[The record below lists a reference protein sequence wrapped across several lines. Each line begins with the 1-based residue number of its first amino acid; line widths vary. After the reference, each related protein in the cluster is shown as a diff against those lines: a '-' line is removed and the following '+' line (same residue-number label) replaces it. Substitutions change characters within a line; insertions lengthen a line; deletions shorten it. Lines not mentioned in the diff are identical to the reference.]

1 MSHWEDAFKA
11 SSNNIAKVVFRT
23 CLKALT
29 GGRDYK
35 LTSWQESEF
44 AQSHRLIA
52 AVLAPQKSSKRGG
65 VLCITANCCCY
76 WGACHT
82 QKRSRTSITGNPTPT
97 NNL

>member
-1 MSHWEDAFKA
+1 MSHRKDAFKA

-35 LTSWQESEF
+35 LTSWQDSEF

-52 AVLAPQKSSKRGG
+52 AVLAPKVIKKALRFVHNRQA
-65 VLCITANCCCY
+65 VVAI
-76 WGACHT
+76 
-82 QKRSRTSITGNPTPT
+82 
-97 NNL
+97 